1 MVQERALYIMRE
13 VMLGDVAAPQE
24 WFETP
29 TTSMPP
35 VTFPPHPR
43 RLQFA
48 GIGPYTVALGYTHG
62 VGLYMP
68 AVLGY
73 IWAIHMVLGYI
84 CWRLLRNGGC
94 GSYMLVLDC
103 TRWRCA
109 VHDGVWL
116 E

>member
-1 MVQERALYIMRE
+1 
-13 VMLGDVAAPQE
+13 MLGDVAAPQE

-68 AVLGY
+68 AL
-73 IWAIHMVLGYI
+73 ASK
-84 CWRLLRNGGC
+84 WRLWVVHVGVGLHMLALRR
-94 GSYMLVLDC
+94 
-103 TRWRCA
+103 T
-109 VHDGVWL
+109 
-116 E
+116 